1 MVEFSRYGY
10 RERRVLHRGE
20 LAHRKALAN
29 KGKCVPLLAMVLKK
43 GGWKEKCG
51 EKVEKKEIEG
61 EGSENGGRRGG

>member
-29 KGKCVPLLAMVLKK
+29 KGKCVPLLARSTKK
-43 GGWKEKCG
+43 GGGKRSVAE
-51 EKVEKKEIEG
+51 VEKKEIEG